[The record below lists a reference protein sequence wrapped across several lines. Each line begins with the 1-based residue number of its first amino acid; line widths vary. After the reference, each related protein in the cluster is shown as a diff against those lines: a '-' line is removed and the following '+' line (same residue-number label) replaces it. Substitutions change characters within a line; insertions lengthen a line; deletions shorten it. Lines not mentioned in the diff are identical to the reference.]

1 MAGLDEPE
9 LARFEKYLRWEYPK
23 EGNALKVFR
32 YYKRFFPG
40 KENPERM
47 ALPYAF
53 RKIYGV
59 DMGPRMRD
67 PKKLWNTFS
76 KLYGWLKDFLIL
88 EKIKADRFTTDVCWM
103 DILQE
108 KGLDS
113 EHSKQAIAAYQR
125 NYSKFHDLTSCLQQ
139 INLGRHYRQQLV
151 QGRSVPDYQAIA
163 PCILKIQ
170 ENADLIS
177 LQMKCER
184 LTIQKIRPSKT
195 PEDTV
200 QEAPSPLYLI
210 YHQIYLMLS
219 TGATDHYEAVETL
232 LQAHSIHVSSASSSD
247 ILRYLHNHA
256 ARMFRQADENI
267 WGQKLHGLNKALL
280 EKDGFGP
287 QKEMPSSHFQNIVS
301 AACVAKDLDWVSNFI
316 KEYAQYL
323 PEKTREENRYVAQTA
338 IAFARK
344 DFHTVLELS
353 EKPVF
358 KEAFQIFRVRIF
370 QLRAMYELGLDLN
383 DTLSAYYTYLIRR
396 RKPVTAYKESAIAF
410 MTVLNL
416 LIQKKVPKKTLVK
429 TLEAQSQIYARS
441 WLWEKIDGYKSVVY
455 RGGESGL

>member
-1 MAGLDEPE
+1 MASLDQAE
-9 LARFEKYLRWEYPK
+9 LASFEKYLRWEYPK

-47 ALPYAF
+47 ALPYAL

-59 DMGPRMRD
+59 EMSPHMRD
-67 PKKLWNTFS
+67 PKKIWNTFS

-88 EKIKADRFTTDVCWM
+88 EKLKADRFTTDVFWM
-103 DILQE
+103 EILLE
-108 KGLDS
+108 KGLNT
-113 EHSKQAIAAYQR
+113 EHSKQAIAAYQT
-125 NYSKFHDLTSCLQQ
+125 NYSEFQDLKACLQQ
-139 INLGRHYRQQLV
+139 IELGKHYRQQLV
-151 QGRSVPDYQAIA
+151 QGRPIPDYKSIA

-195 PEDTV
+195 QEDTGPV
-200 QEAPSPLYLI
+200 TLSPLHLI
-210 YHQIYLMLS
+210 YDQIYQMLS
-219 TGATDHYEAVETL
+219 TGATEHYEAIETL
-232 LQAHSIHVSSASSSD
+232 LQEYSIHIPSTGLND

-256 ARMFRQADENI
+256 ARMFRQADENT

-280 EKDGFGP
+280 EKDGFGL

-301 AACVAKDLDWVSNFI
+301 AACVAGDLDWVSNFI

-323 PEKTREENRYVAQTA
+323 PEKTREENKYVAQTA

-344 DFHTVLELS
+344 DFHSVLELS
-353 EKPVF
+353 EKPVY
-358 KEAFQIFRVRIF
+358 KEAFQIFRIRIF

-383 DTLSAYYTYLIRR
+383 DTLSAYYTYLLRR

-416 LIQKKVPKKTLVK
+416 LIQKKVSKKTLVK
-429 TLEAQSQIYARS
+429 TLEAQTQIYARS
-441 WLWEKIDGYKSVVY
+441 WLWEKTEDYTSVVY
-455 RGGESGL
+455 RGL